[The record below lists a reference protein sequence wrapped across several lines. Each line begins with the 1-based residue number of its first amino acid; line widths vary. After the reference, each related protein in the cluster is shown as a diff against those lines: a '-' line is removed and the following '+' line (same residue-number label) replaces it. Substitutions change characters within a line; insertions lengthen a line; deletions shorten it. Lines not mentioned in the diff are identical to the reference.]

1 MIAKHEIW
9 KYSDTE
15 KVWAGKYKNSHNLLH
30 WHYDCE
36 LLYVEH
42 GKIDVFCERVRHTLT
57 DGQALFVDS
66 GQVHYMRAQ
75 DPETVLVVIIFD
87 YNLIKSFTGE
97 VCLAS
102 SLLSSDYGI
111 PDVYAKLR
119 KELKEK
125 KFFYDASAA
134 CEITK
139 LMIDIFRGEK
149 LVSRPEIGS
158 TIQSFKALL
167 GQINEKFEFYS
178 FEDAASFMGMSPA
191 YFSRYFHSAAGMTF
205 SQYLNYV
212 KVDNAVH
219 LLRTDKS
226 LQITEI
232 AIRCGFS
239 TIRNF
244 NRTFKDLT
252 GFPPKRL
259 PADFSFDDKFS
270 ARGTESFNPTL
281 TDCELIEHPHS
292 KK

>member
-1 MIAKHEIW
+1 MIAKHEIR
-9 KYSDTE
+9 KYSDDE

-42 GKIDVFCERVRHTLT
+42 GKIDVFCERIRYTLT

-66 GQVHYMRAQ
+66 GQIHYMRAH
-75 DPETVLVVIIFD
+75 DPETVLIVIIFD
-87 YNLIKSFTGE
+87 YSLIKGFTND

-102 SLLSSDYGI
+102 PLLSADYGI
-111 PDVYAKLR
+111 PDVYATLR

-139 LMIDIFRGEK
+139 LMIDVFRGEK
-149 LVSRPEIGS
+149 LIRRPEVGS

-167 GQINEKFEFYS
+167 GEINDKYEFYS
-178 FEDAASFMGMSPA
+178 FEDAASFMSMSPA

-212 KVDNAVH
+212 KTDNAVR
-219 LLRTDKS
+219 LLRADKS

-244 NRTFKDLT
+244 NRTFKELT
-252 GFPPKRL
+252 GFSPKKL
-259 PADFSFDDKFS
+259 PADFSLDDKVS

-281 TDCELIEHPHS
+281 PDCELIEQPHP